1 MALSDRRIL
10 EHMEAGNVIIDP
22 FQRTHLATSSY
33 DVTLGEWFFRE
44 QPPKYNH
51 FLYNIWSEAHMRHV
65 WGADNPQQAVPAEE
79 AFQKYRFNWEGVKP
93 EDLVILLAPGET
105 VLAHT
110 QEFIGGR
117 NCVTT
122 MMKARSSLGRSFIE
136 ICKCAGWGD
145 VGFVNRWT
153 MEITNNS
160 VRYHI
165 PLVVGRRI
173 AQIVFF
179 ETGPILATDYAA
191 QGKYQSSDNLEE
203 LKENWEPS
211 LMLPGLHKDRE
222 VRNNQIVLPI

>member
-10 EHMEAGNVIIDP
+10 EYMEEGNIVIDP
-22 FQRTHLATSSY
+22 FRRENLATSSY
-33 DVTLGEWFFRE
+33 DVCLGEWFFRE

-65 WGADNPQQAVPAEE
+65 WGADHPEHAVPAAE
-79 AFQKYRFNWEGVKP
+79 AFQKYKFNWEGIGLS
-93 EDLVILLAPGET
+93 DQVIFLAPGET
-105 VLAHT
+105 ILAHT

-117 NCVTT
+117 NHVTT

-136 ICKCAGWGD
+136 VCKCAGWGD
-145 VGFVNRWT
+145 VGYVNRWT

-160 VRYHI
+160 SRYHI

-179 ETGPILATDYAA
+179 ETGPIIAADYAKE
-191 QGKYQSSDNLEE
+191 GKYQTSDDLEA
-203 LKENWEPS
+203 LKASWVPEA
-211 LMLPGLHKDRE
+211 MLPRLHKDRD
-222 VRNNQIVLPI
+222 IGK